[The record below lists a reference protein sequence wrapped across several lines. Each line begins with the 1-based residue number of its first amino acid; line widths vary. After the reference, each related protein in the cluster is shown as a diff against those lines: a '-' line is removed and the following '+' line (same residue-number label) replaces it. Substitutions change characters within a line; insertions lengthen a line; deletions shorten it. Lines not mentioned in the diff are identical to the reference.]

1 MTKITVRKELSETER
16 ENLDQYS
23 DIVAHLLYHRG
34 ITTNEQAKDFFEPD
48 YDKHT
53 HDPFLFVDM
62 EKAVSH
68 VFKALK
74 ENKKICVYSDYDA
87 DGIPGAVI
95 LSDFFEKIQYE
106 NYFVY
111 IPHRNKEGFGLNMK
125 AIEKIKEGGTDLII
139 TIDCGIA
146 DESEVDYANE
156 LGMEVIITDH
166 HEPNGKCP
174 NAKAI
179 VNHKQPTCN
188 YPDKNLCGSAVI
200 FKFVQAMILKG
211 NSVKS
216 NDHGARFDIHE
227 GWDKW
232 LLDLVGIA
240 TLSDMVSLQGENRVF
255 ASYGLK
261 VLAKTKRKG
270 IQKIFEKRRVD
281 TSNLSGDDIVFMV
294 TPQINAASRMG
305 DPMIAYEL
313 LKETDEIKAIEKVRH
328 LEKINNER
336 KGQVAAIV
344 RQVHEHL
351 SSQKSKVTPLR
362 QGYDGQE
369 SQKIVAVGFGNP
381 DWQPSLLGLACN
393 SIAEEYKVPVFIWGR
408 GDGKEL
414 KGSCR
419 TGNGD
424 NLVEIMNKLADAD
437 ILETF
442 GGHHGAGGFVIKPEK
457 VDFLE
462 SELEKIMGEGE
473 QIEYEEVVDQRINL
487 DDIDLKLAEEI
498 QKLAPF
504 GVGNAKP
511 VFLLE
516 NVSFSNLRP
525 LGATGAHLE
534 ITFSKSNG
542 EKIKAIEFYKTAEDL
557 GLEMYKNYSLLV
569 NIEVNNFNGYKDPR
583 IKIVKIL

>member
-1 MTKITVRKELSETER
+1 MTKITVRKELTESERKKLNE
-16 ENLDQYS
+16 YS
-23 DIVAHLLYHRG
+23 DIVAHLLFHRN
-34 ITTNEQAKDFFEPD
+34 IKNNEDAKIFFNPD
-48 YDKHT
+48 YIEHT
-53 HDPFLFVDM
+53 HDPFLFYDM

-68 VFKALK
+68 VLESIKN
-74 ENKKICVYSDYDA
+74 NKKICIYSDYDA

-95 LSDFFEKIQYE
+95 LSDFFEKIGYT

-111 IPHRNKEGFGLNMK
+111 IPHRNKEGFGLNKK
-125 AIEKIKEGGTDLII
+125 AIEKIKESGSELII

-146 DESEVDYANE
+146 DEIEVDYANE
-156 LGMEVIITDH
+156 LGMQVIITDH

-174 NAKAI
+174 NAIAI
-179 VNHKQPTCN
+179 VNHKQSACN

-200 FKFVQAMILKG
+200 FKFVQAMIQKG

-216 NDHGARFDIHE
+216 NDHGASFNIHE

-255 ASYGLK
+255 ATYGLK

-270 IQKIFEKRRVD
+270 IQKIFEKRKID
-281 TSNLSGDDIVFMV
+281 TKNLSEQDIVFMV

-305 DPMIAYEL
+305 DPILAYEL
-313 LKETDEIKAIEKVRH
+313 LKETDEVKATEAVKH

-336 KGQVAAIV
+336 KGQVAVIV
-344 RQVHEHL
+344 KKVHEHL
-351 SSQKSKVTPLR
+351 SSQKTK
-362 QGYDGQE
+362 DKI
-369 SQKIVAVGFGNP
+369 QKIVAVGFGNT

-393 SIAEEYKVPVFIWGR
+393 SIAEEYKVPVFLWGR

-424 NLVEIMNKLADAD
+424 NLVEIMNRLFDAE

-442 GGHHGAGGFVIKPEK
+442 GGHHGAGGFVIKQEK
-457 VDFLE
+457 VDFLQ
-462 SELEKIMGEGE
+462 SELEKIMSQGN
-473 QIEYEEVVDQRINL
+473 QVEYEEFVDQKISI
-487 DDIDLKLAEEI
+487 DEIDIKFAEEI

-504 GVGNAKP
+504 GIGNEKP
-511 VFLLE
+511 KFLIEDVL
-516 NVSFSNLRP
+516 VSNLRP
-525 LGATGAHLE
+525 LGQTGAHLE
-534 ITFSKSNG
+534 ISFLKSNG
-542 EKIKAIEFYKTAEDL
+542 EKIKAIEFYKSADDL
-557 GLEMYKNYSLLV
+557 GLEINKTYNFLV
-569 NIEVNNFNGYKDPR
+569 NIEVNNFNGYRDPR
-583 IKIVKIL
+583 VKIIKIL